1 VERKTLEQYGRD
13 QTRYHFSYHKAPRI
27 FDPKMRRIPQI
38 NRLENVIVQKL
49 DELNWPPIVVYKML
63 SIDPARKNWLYAHGS
78 TGDAAGQMH

>member
-1 VERKTLEQYGRD
+1 
-13 QTRYHFSYHKAPRI
+13 
-27 FDPKMRRIPQI
+27 MRRIPQI